1 VKNSGIQ
8 NQSNYQFKEPFISV
22 NIENL
27 ANEDLLLLKKMSLL
41 PSVEIEFSFLKR
53 VIQNVRRGKVNFLV
67 KEGWLIKKGDTYKL
81 PESLKAFI
89 LENYQPTLEEMEKPV
104 KFFSKLLKNSYAS
117 DSSSSMVL
125 EEYISYFN
133 SIDIILNR
141 LRLFN
146 ETVIEFWNSLG
157 FVYKQ
162 NGFLN
167 EALPYFVKV
176 IKINEKIFGIEHEV
190 TVVSY
195 HNLASLYALMREYE
209 KAEQVY
215 IKVLELTDKLFG
227 KEHLNMLTSMNNLA
241 GVYHSMGKYGR
252 AESLY
257 LNVVKMSKKMLGEEH
272 PDTKIYMKN
281 LEKLYELKRDS

>member
-1 VKNSGIQ
+1 MKNSGIQ

-104 KFFSKLLKNSYAS
+104 KFFSNLLKNSYAT
-117 DSSSSMVL
+117 DSGMVL
-125 EEYISYFN
+125 EEYISYFD

-141 LRLFN
+141 LRFFN

-157 FVYKQ
+157 LVYKE

-176 IKINEKIFGIEHEV
+176 IKINEKIFGIKHEA

-195 HNLASLYALMREYE
+195 HNLASLYSLMGEYK
-209 KAEQVY
+209 KAESVY
-215 IKVLELTDKLFG
+215 VKVVALTEELFG
-227 KEHLNMLTSMNNLA
+227 KEHVNMLTSLNNLA
-241 GVYHSMGKYGR
+241 GVYHSMGEYGR
-252 AESLY
+252 AEPLY
-257 LNVVKMSKKMLGEEH
+257 LNVIEMSKKMLGEEH
-272 PDTKIYMKN
+272 LDTKIYMKN
-281 LEKLYELKRDS
+281 LEKLYVLVEKS